1 MKLIAYSLY
10 DEKALN
16 FSAPFFVPAEGVAL
30 RSVADL
36 GNDLN
41 TTVGRHPRDYVL
53 YEVGWFDDA
62 RGTLEPMVPRQVIR
76 VAELLAT
83 SQARLPLEG
92 EG

>member
-1 MKLIAYSLY
+1 MRLLGFSLY

-16 FSAPFFVPAEGVAL
+16 FSPPFFVAAEGVAL
-30 RSVADL
+30 RAVADL

-53 YEVGWFDDA
+53 YSVGSFDDA
-62 RGTLEPMVPRQVIR
+62 RGVFEPEVPRQVVR
-76 VAELLAT
+76 VSEVLA
-83 SQARLPLEG
+83 SQAKLPLEG